1 MEKTEPVTEVMVV
14 QLGKAGITD
23 SFIEEVRDQVKK
35 KKIVKVKILRSAKGE
50 KDREEIAAEVAKR
63 CNAVLADVRGNT
75 FVLTKR

>member
-35 KKIVKVKILRSAKGE
+35 KKTVKVKILRSAKGE

-63 CNAVLADVRGNT
+63 CNAVLAYVRGNT

>member
-1 MEKTEPVTEVMVV
+1 MEKTEPVVEVMVV

-35 KKIVKVKILRSAKGE
+35 KKTVKVKILRSAKGE

>member
-35 KKIVKVKILRSAKGE
+35 KKTVKVKILRSAKGE